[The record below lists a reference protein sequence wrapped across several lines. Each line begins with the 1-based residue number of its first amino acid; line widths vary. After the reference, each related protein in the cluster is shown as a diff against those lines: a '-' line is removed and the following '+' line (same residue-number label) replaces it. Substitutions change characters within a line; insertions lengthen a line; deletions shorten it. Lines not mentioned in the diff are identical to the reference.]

1 VFDANEGASM
11 SDIHWTKISEVAAKP
26 VEWLWEGRIPL
37 GKVTLLDGEPG
48 SGKSLLAI
56 DLAAR
61 VSCGTPMP
69 LTRTRP
75 VEPANV
81 VIFNDDDNLADTIR
95 PRLEAAGADLS
106 HVLGV
111 DGQITAKDVEDIR
124 PALIILDPLS
134 VYLCFEGNAPPRK
147 PLKNLTRLARESGA
161 AVLAVQ
167 YLPEEGFWAG
177 EIFDAARSVLLITTI
192 GHGRHRVAV
201 KKSNLEALSDV
212 PPLVYNI
219 EDGESGSVIIG
230 HWADS
235 V

>member
-1 VFDANEGASM
+1 MAVV
-11 SDIHWTKISEVAAKP
+11 HWTRISDVAPKP
-26 VEWLWEGRIPL
+26 VEWLWEGRVPC

-61 VSCGTPMP
+61 VSRGLSMP
-69 LTRTRP
+69 LTKAKAGHP
-75 VEPANV
+75 QNV
-81 VIFNDDDNLADTIR
+81 VIYNDDDNLADTIR
-95 PRLEAAGADLS
+95 PRLEAAGADLT

-111 DGQITAKDVEDIR
+111 DGEISAKDVEGIN

-134 VYLCFEGNAPPRK
+134 VYLCLEGNCPPRK
-147 PLKNLTRLARESGA
+147 ILKNITRLARESGA

-167 YLPEEGFWAG
+167 YLPEDGFWAG
-177 EIFDAARSVLLITTI
+177 EIYDAARSVLLISTI

-219 EDGESGSVIIG
+219 EGAEGGAVKIG

>member
-1 VFDANEGASM
+1 M
-11 SDIHWTKISEVAAKP
+11 STVHWTRISEVAPKP

-37 GKVTLLDGEPG
+37 GKLTLLDGEPG

-61 VSCGTPMP
+61 VSRGAPMP
-69 LTRTRP
+69 LTRAKP
-75 VEPANV
+75 SAPANV

-95 PRLEAAGADLS
+95 PRLEAAGADLT

-111 DGQITAKDVEDIR
+111 DGEVCSIDLEGIN

-134 VYLCFEGNAPPRK
+134 VYLCLENNVPPRK
-147 PLKNLTRLARESGA
+147 ILKNLTRLARESGA

-167 YLPEEGFWAG
+167 YLPEDGFWAG
-177 EIFDAARSVLLITTI
+177 EVFDAARSVLLISTI

-219 EDGESGSVIIG
+219 EDADGGSVKIG

-235 V
+235 I